1 MDDFHDD
8 PVYGRLE
15 LKRGDGL
22 GGYEGIY
29 RKWLKGPQKYV
40 WHAKYR
46 RPPRP
51 QQERPADCRW

>member
-22 GGYEGIY
+22 GGYEGVY
-29 RKWLKGPQKYV
+29 RKWLWLKGPQKYV
-40 WHAKYR
+40 WHAR
-46 RPPRP
+46 RVPPRP
-51 QQERPADCRW
+51 QQESASS